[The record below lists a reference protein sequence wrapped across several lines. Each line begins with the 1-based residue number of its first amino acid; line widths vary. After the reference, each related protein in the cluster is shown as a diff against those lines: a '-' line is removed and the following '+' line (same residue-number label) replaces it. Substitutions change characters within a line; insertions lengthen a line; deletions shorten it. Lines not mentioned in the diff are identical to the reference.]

1 MIKRILSML
10 CILALLCAVLPCV
23 AEGWSYDKHD
33 EADDPAD
40 SDTTGSMYVYTAN
53 GKTLYMRKSPKSGAE
68 VLRNI
73 PWGAKVTVISNNG
86 SWACVNYNGTEGY
99 VVRKYLVSK
108 RPSKD
113 SKASSSA
120 SSTTGSTSGK
130 TSSGKIDTKKETSVL
145 TVKAVK
151 PEDLMELDNAAE
163 ASVEPTLP
171 AEEALMYQKPDQKAK
186 VIARYESGYEV
197 FIRAMSEDWARVYDP
212 ETEKEGYMLLEEL
225 VMDYV
230 DEEEVEEDILEDE
243 MSEDEE
249 AEEADEEAI

>member
-23 AEGWSYDKHD
+23 AEGWSYEKHD

-86 SWACVNYNGTEGY
+86 SWACVNYNGTQGY

-108 RPSKD
+108 RPSRD
-113 SKASSSA
+113 GKASSSGTA
-120 SSTTGSTSGK
+120 SGK
-130 TSSGKIDTKKETSVL
+130 TSSGKADTKNEKTTL

-151 PEDLMELDNAAE
+151 PEDLTELDIAAE

-230 DEEEVEEDILEDE
+230 DEEDIEEEELTDE
-243 MSEDEE
+243 TDEE

>member
-86 SWACVNYNGTEGY
+86 SWACVNYDGTEGY

-108 RPSKD
+108 RPSRD
-113 SKASSSA
+113 GKASSSGSA
-120 SSTTGSTSGK
+120 TGT
-130 TSSGKIDTKKETSVL
+130 TSSGKADTKNEKTTL

-151 PEDLMELDNAAE
+151 PEELMELDIAAE
-163 ASVEPTLP
+163 AFVEPTLP
-171 AEEALMYQKPDQKAK
+171 ATEAMMYQKPDQKSK
-186 VIARYESGYEV
+186 VLARYESEYEV
-197 FIRAMSEDWARVYDP
+197 FVRAMSEDWARVYDP

-230 DEEEVEEDILEDE
+230 DEEDIEEEELTDE
-243 MSEDEE
+243 TDEE
-249 AEEADEEAI
+249 AEEADEEAV